1 MDVRCRIPQENV
13 RQGMSQQIG
22 IVQSFNDKGGFG
34 FLSSVAIDPKSIP
47 FKAIDVKGYGS
58 LVTGEP
64 VSFDLVRGRNGVHAQ
79 GIVSSRRSIGCRSRV
94 ASAQLP

>member
-1 MDVRCRIPQENV
+1 MDVQCACIPQENV

-34 FLSSVAIDPKSIP
+34 FLSSVAIDPKSLP

-64 VSFDLVRGRNGVHAQ
+64 VSSTSFGVGMVCMLKA
-79 GIVSSRRSIGCRSRV
+79 SRSMENLESYPDMGG
-94 ASAQLP
+94 LY

>member
-34 FLSSVAIDPKSIP
+34 FLSSVAIDPKSLP

-64 VSFDLVRGRNGVHAQ
+64 VSFDLVRGGNGVHAQ
-79 GIVSSRRSIGCRSRV
+79 GIKRSMENLESYPDMGGLYS
-94 ASAQLP
+94 

>member
-1 MDVRCRIPQENV
+1 
-13 RQGMSQQIG
+13 MSQQIG

-34 FLSSVAIDPKSIP
+34 FLSSVAIDPKSLP

-64 VSFDLVRGRNGVHAQ
+64 VSFDLVRGGNGVHAQ
-79 GIVSSRRSIGCRSRV
+79 GIKRSMENLESYPDMGGLYS
-94 ASAQLP
+94 